1 MVGCQAT
8 ADSVADW
15 NYNGPSTLI
24 PKAITMNR
32 VHACCLAILLGLTS
46 NAAQAEV
53 LAQAETVLKIP
64 LVAKP
69 TSRPITVAYLPD
81 YSRYYIADGGLAP
94 MSDGLSAPV
103 SKSEVHVYSSEGKH
117 LQSARPGLD
126 NRSIYFNPHRKQ
138 LEVVTYNIS
147 SGAGFTPGTGIFA
160 LKFDAT
166 GNLVNDANEL
176 SGHNPAF
183 GSAGTTPSFDPATNL
198 YYAKQERSNKVLV
211 VDAANRA
218 PVGEITLDLEA
229 SKVRH
234 DEVSDLFVAH
244 TGIAGE
250 ELALLDIDH
259 KAILV
264 FDLKG
269 RFVGRSTLPSTMKLR
284 ANNHYNGLGYANG
297 LFFVYHEPEGEFG
310 TYYGFRISDQA
321 K

>member
-1 MVGCQAT
+1 MIRLQ
-8 ADSVADW
+8 
-15 NYNGPSTLI
+15 
-24 PKAITMNR
+24 
-32 VHACCLAILLGLTS
+32 ACCITLLLALS
-46 NAAQAEV
+46 AHSVQAQV
-53 LAQAETVLKIP
+53 LAQAEPAVKIP

-69 TSRPITVAYLPD
+69 TTRPITVAYVPD

-94 MSDGLSAPV
+94 MSDGLTAPV
-103 SKSEVHVYSSEGKH
+103 SKSEVHVYSTDGKH
-117 LQSARPGLD
+117 LQSAKPGLD
-126 NRSIYFNPHRKQ
+126 NRSIYFNPTRKQ

-166 GNLVNDANEL
+166 GNLVSDSNEIT
-176 SGHNPAF
+176 GHNPAF
-183 GSAGTTPSFDPATNL
+183 GSAGTTPSFNPANNL

-211 VDAANRA
+211 VDAANRS
-218 PVGEITLDLEA
+218 PVGEIALDLDA
-229 SKVRH
+229 AKVRH
-234 DEVSDLFVAH
+234 DEISDLFVAY
-244 TGIAGE
+244 TDIAGE
-250 ELALLDIDH
+250 ELAVLDIDH

-269 RFVGRSTLPSTMKLR
+269 QFVGRSALPTSMKLR

>member
-1 MVGCQAT
+1 
-8 ADSVADW
+8 
-15 NYNGPSTLI
+15 
-24 PKAITMNR
+24 MNR
-32 VHACCLAILLGLTS
+32 LYACIVMFCLGLTVEAVHAGVLS
-46 NAAQAEV
+46 EAQPAV
-53 LAQAETVLKIP
+53 RIA

-69 TSRPITVAYLPD
+69 TSRPITVAYTPENG
-81 YSRYYIADGGLAP
+81 RYYIADGGLAP
-94 MSDGLSAPV
+94 LSDGLSAPL
-103 SKSEVHVYSSEGKH
+103 SKSEVHVYSSDGKH

-126 NRSIYFNPHRKQ
+126 NRSIYYNPQRKQ

-147 SGAGFTPGTGIFA
+147 SGAGFTPGAGIFA
-160 LKFDAT
+160 LKLDAS
-166 GNLVNDANEL
+166 GNLVSDANEI

-183 GSAGTTPSFDPATNL
+183 GSAGTTPSFNPSDNL

-211 VDAANRA
+211 IDAAKRT
-218 PVGEITLDLEA
+218 PVGEIALGLDA
-229 SKVRH
+229 AQVRT
-234 DEVSDLFVAH
+234 DEISDLFVAH

-250 ELALLDIDH
+250 ELAVLDIDH

-264 FDLKG
+264 FDLNGK
-269 RFVGRSTLPSTMKLR
+269 FIGRSALPSTMKLR

>member
-1 MVGCQAT
+1 MNALLAGCVSLLLTLT
-8 ADSVADW
+8 AQ
-15 NYNGPSTLI
+15 
-24 PKAITMNR
+24 
-32 VHACCLAILLGLTS
+32 
-46 NAAQAEV
+46 AAQAEV
-53 LAQAETVLKIP
+53 LAQAEQSVRIA

-69 TSRPITVAYLPD
+69 TTRPITVAYVPD

-94 MSDGLSAPV
+94 MSDGLTAPV
-103 SKSEVHVYSSEGKH
+103 SKSEVHVYTSEGKH
-117 LQSARPGLD
+117 LQSAKPGLD
-126 NRSIYFNPHRKQ
+126 NRSIYYNPHRKQ

-160 LKFDAT
+160 LKFDAS
-166 GNLVNDANEL
+166 GNLVNDANEI
-176 SGHNPAF
+176 SGNNPAF
-183 GSAGTTPSFDPATNL
+183 GSAGTTPSFDPANNL

-211 VDAANRA
+211 VDPANRS
-218 PVGEITLDLEA
+218 PVGEIGLDLDA
-229 SKVRH
+229 AQVRQ
-234 DEVSDLFVAH
+234 DEISDLFVAH

-269 RFVGRSTLPSTMKLR
+269 KFVGRSALPSGMKLR